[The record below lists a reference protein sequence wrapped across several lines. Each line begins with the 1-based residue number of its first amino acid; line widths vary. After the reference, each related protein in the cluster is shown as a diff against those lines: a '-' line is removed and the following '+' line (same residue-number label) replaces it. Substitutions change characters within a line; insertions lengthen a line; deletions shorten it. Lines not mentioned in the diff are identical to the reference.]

1 MGGGQKGCD
10 MSMVIFLLFD
20 TKRIKIKCLE
30 VFQDSFINVTEGC
43 SFFFF
48 EALNKRV
55 FFKWLLQKFV
65 WKARMQTLV
74 LVMLVQVSCVSMYC
88 GALPVFEVFRNN

>member
-10 MSMVIFLLFD
+10 MSMFIFLLFD

-30 VFQDSFINVTEGC
+30 VFQDSYKCDRRLFL
-43 SFFFF
+43 FFK
-48 EALNKRV
+48 ALNKRV
-55 FFKWLLQKFV
+55 FFKWLLLEFV
-65 WKARMQTLV
+65 WQARMQTLV
-74 LVMLVQVSCVSMYC
+74 LVMLVQVSCVCMYC